1 MSFTWNPRLVKTPT
15 PIMSAMT
22 IAVAVAVDTVAR
34 FELPILA
41 GIIRLLVTWEPAYRC
56 RPLCPQAGK
65 RFPGEKNS
73 TQAERELS
81 RFRDRRARSCVCVN
95 RSSSSPRS
103 SWPTFL
109 RSAQLQSGA
118 QSATDRRHIWEFL
131 SLSLLSGNLHIER
144 CSAQNAVT
152 RAVPQFYYFIGRAG
166 GQMRLI
172 AAYGCTM
179 W

>member
-34 FELPILA
+34 FELPLLA
-41 GIIRLLVTWEPAYRC
+41 GIIRLLATESLRIVAALCVT
-56 RPLCPQAGK
+56 K
-65 RFPGEKNS
+65 RAKEEK

-81 RFRDRRARSCVCVN
+81 RFRDRRARSCVCVT

-103 SWPTFL
+103 SWPIFL

-118 QSATDRRHIWEFL
+118 QSATDRRHIREFL
-131 SLSLLSGNLHIER
+131 LLPLLSGN
-144 CSAQNAVT
+144 
-152 RAVPQFYYFIGRAG
+152 
-166 GQMRLI
+166 
-172 AAYGCTM
+172 
-179 W
+179 